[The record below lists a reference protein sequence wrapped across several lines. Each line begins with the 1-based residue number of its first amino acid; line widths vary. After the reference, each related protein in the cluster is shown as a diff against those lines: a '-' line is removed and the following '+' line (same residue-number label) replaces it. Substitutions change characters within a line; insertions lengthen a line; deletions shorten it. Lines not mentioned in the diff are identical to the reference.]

1 MQSRLRS
8 KVVWLS
14 VLAQVIVILQL
25 THVLPQTDIDVIN
38 GVVIAVLEA
47 LSIFGILNNPT
58 NATGF

>member
-8 KVVWLS
+8 KIVWLS

-47 LSIFGILNNPT
+47 LSLFGILNNPT
-58 NATGF
+58 NAAGF